1 MCTKKK
7 NEPANSGMINTLIG
21 NKSRIEGMLFASE
34 ATRLDGELQGKIISE
49 STVIIGESGVV
60 KGDIKAVEILVAGT
74 VYGNLWAE
82 QRIEITETGR
92 VRGDLF
98 TKTLV
103 IGEGAS
109 FRGNCN
115 MEMPDENLAIEE
127 DREFSYPDHESVQES
142 TKKQEE
148 EELAWSK
155 REGNDDNIDE
165 METI

>member
-1 MCTKKK
+1 MFTKKK
-7 NEPANSGMINTLIG
+7 NEPVTSGMINTLIG

-127 DREFSYPDHESVQES
+127 DREFSYPDHESVQEN

>member
-1 MCTKKK
+1 MFTKKK
-7 NEPANSGMINTLIG
+7 NEPVSGGMINTLIG
-21 NKSRIEGMLFASE
+21 NKSKIEGMLFASE
-34 ATRLDGELQGKIISE
+34 ATRLDGELQGKVISE
-49 STVIIGESGVV
+49 STVIIGEGGVV

-115 MEMPDENLAIEE
+115 MEMSDENLAIEE
-127 DREFSYPDHESVQES
+127 DREFSYPDHGNVLES
-142 TKKQEE
+142 TEKQQEE
-148 EELAWSK
+148 ELDWSK

-165 METI
+165 MEKI

>member
-1 MCTKKK
+1 MFTKKK

-109 FRGNCN
+109 FRGNWN